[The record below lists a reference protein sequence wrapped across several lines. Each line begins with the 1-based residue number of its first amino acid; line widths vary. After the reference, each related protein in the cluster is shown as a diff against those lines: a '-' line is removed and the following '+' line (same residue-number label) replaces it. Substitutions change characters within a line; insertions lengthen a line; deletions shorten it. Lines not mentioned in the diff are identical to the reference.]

1 MFRRF
6 LESVDDALVVLE
18 QTRRI
23 RAVVRSDLNH
33 GIGHKSFPES
43 RAALV
48 GDRDEVTRWQW
59 PRADGSAYDYLM
71 ERT

>member
-33 GIGHKSFPES
+33 GIGHKSFQNPVLHLLEIAMRS
-43 RAALV
+43 RVGNGLALT
-48 GDRDEVTRWQW
+48 DRRMT
-59 PRADGSAYDYLM
+59 
-71 ERT
+71 T